1 MSWRSKLNLESPEG
15 ESMEEFLAR
24 EDAVLM
30 EIAQRLSVNP
40 KNPMVR
46 MLRENVMD
54 GRFWQEKKVESE

>member
-54 GRFWQEKKVESE
+54 GRSLQEKKVESE